1 MALAVVVLAG
11 KRARKYLKFMSKNS
25 DSQAIAQR
33 YTTALFEL
41 AEQDKKLKPLAAELE
56 GLQALLEESE
66 DFVRLCEDPTI
77 DSDERA
83 KAIEAVVKKAKA
95 SPLLKN
101 FLNTLAANGRMD
113 ILPEVIRDFIRRMY
127 EKNDELVAEVIAATP
142 MKKAQQTRL
151 EKMLKD
157 HFGKKVAL
165 EIHVNESLLGGLRIR
180 VAGQLID
187 ASVAGRLQRMETHLN
202 AGIQQIV

>member
-1 MALAVVVLAG
+1 MAAYAAAHLLT
-11 KRARKYLKFMSKNS
+11 KILKFMAKNS
-25 DSQAIAQR
+25 DSSAIAQR

-41 AEQDKKLKPLAAELE
+41 AEQGKKLKPLAKELE
-56 GLQALLEESE
+56 GLQNLLEESD
-66 DFVRLCEDPTI
+66 DFSRLCDDPTI
-77 DSDERA
+77 SGDERNIA
-83 KAIEAVVKKAKA
+83 LEALLKKAKA

-113 ILPEVIRDFIRRMY
+113 VLADVIRDFAHRMH
-127 EKNDELVAEVIAATP
+127 EKNDELVAEVITAAP

-151 EKMLKD
+151 QKMLKE

-187 ASVAGRLQRMETHLN
+187 ASVSGRLQRLETHLN